1 MSLLDWIRDLWTAPV
16 PERGFYVHPYKI
28 VPETERPTQAPPKPS
43 DARQGGLIPSTQCCT
58 LFVGMKVVRQGP
70 KPPPDARPFLAE
82 CRRCGSLLECQHEDV
97 RIDDWWTSGYFWAG
111 TAKVEDMPYVK
122 CPVCDADIT
131 LPKNYEQ
138 YHAIEVS

>member
-1 MSLLDWIRDLWTAPV
+1 
-16 PERGFYVHPYKI
+16 
-28 VPETERPTQAPPKPS
+28 
-43 DARQGGLIPSTQCCT
+43 
-58 LFVGMKVVRQGP
+58 MKVVRQGP